1 MLNVVYGVALI
12 AAFIGLWIVGW
23 YLFTWLLYGFL
34 SLIPYVGKRH
44 KHPRWDELN
53 GINRRSSGNPHTDG
67 ARGGHPTTLD
77 APDAPAEPPVP
88 SA

>member
-1 MLNVVYGVALI
+1 MNVVYGVALI

-44 KHPRWDELN
+44 KHARWDELN
-53 GINRRSSGNPHTDG
+53 GTKGRR
-67 ARGGHPTTLD
+67 
-77 APDAPAEPPVP
+77 
-88 SA
+88 

>member
-44 KHPRWDELN
+44 KHARWDELN
-53 GINRRSSGNPHTDG
+53 GTKGRT
-67 ARGGHPTTLD
+67 
-77 APDAPAEPPVP
+77 
-88 SA
+88 